1 MKVRIF
7 TANMGTSSYG
17 KADEKWFLQTV
28 DGQNIRHTEPLMGWT
43 SVDGADQQLKLRFD
57 SKDLAVKYAEDKGY
71 EYSVQ
76 EEVRKKIPKKSYA
89 ENFG

>member
-28 DGQNIRHTEPLMGWT
+28 DDKNIRHTESLMGWT
-43 SVDGADQQLKLRFD
+43 SVDGSDQQLKLRFD
-57 SKDLAVKYAEDKGY
+57 NKNLAVKYAEDKGY